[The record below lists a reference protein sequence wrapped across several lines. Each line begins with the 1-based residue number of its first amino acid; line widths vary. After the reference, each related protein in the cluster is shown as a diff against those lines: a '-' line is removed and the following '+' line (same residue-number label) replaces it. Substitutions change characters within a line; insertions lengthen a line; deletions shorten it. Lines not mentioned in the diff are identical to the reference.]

1 MWGAFF
7 EHLRLSG
14 LWRQKCAQASLF
26 DRLRSSREHIFSTA
40 RSADEEKRL
49 GALFL
54 TRVPGV
60 RVGSLFGAGVFEPFR
75 FLVRFFRRE
84 LKS

>member
-1 MWGAFF
+1 MLYQAF
-7 EHLRLSG
+7 L
-14 LWRQKCAQASLF
+14 
-26 DRLRSSREHIFSTA
+26 DRLRSSSGHMVCTA
-40 RSADEEKRL
+40 RSADEMKRL

-54 TRVPGV
+54 ARVPGV